1 MMPLTCADLLAYLSS
16 YLDGELD
23 EELSV
28 AAREHLAT
36 CRHCQVVLDST
47 QRVILLGEGQRQRR
61 IPAARRG
68 PLFER
73 LRAALDTPGHQD

>member
-1 MMPLTCADLLAYLSS
+1 MKPLTCDDLLAYLSS

-23 EELSV
+23 EDLSA

-68 PLFER
+68 ALFER
-73 LRAALDTPGHQD
+73 LRGALDAPDWQA

>member
-1 MMPLTCADLLAYLSS
+1 MKPLTCDDLLAYLST

-23 EELSV
+23 EELSA

-47 QRVILLGEGQRQRR
+47 QRMILLGEGQRQRR

-68 PLFER
+68 ALFAR
-73 LRAALDTPGHQD
+73 LQDALDTPNHQE